1 MATAN
6 ENIRD
11 ALIRRQI
18 TIIQRGD
25 AAAREARRVLEE
37 AHKDLMKR
45 IDRRLRNIV
54 NRGEDTGPRGTAR
67 LLALEK
73 SIRSI
78 LGKTHRRLDR
88 QTRRVL
94 REITLEDPREVG
106 KLIKDRLP
114 VAVTTTVPSARQLRG
129 IVDDAPVDG
138 KPFRKAVGDLDEA
151 SVTGIIDNVRRG
163 LALGEGIQAMTS
175 RIRKG
180 LDLTR
185 ARVVTVIRTAA
196 NGLAN
201 RARQLFFEENAEM
214 FKKVVWIATLDSR
227 TCPYCGALDG
237 KRFDVDKGP
246 RPPVHPNC
254 RCLVAGS
261 VDGEL
266 VGERPLKRS
275 TEEDLLAEFTAEQGI
290 KKVKRR
296 ASLPRGFK
304 GKFDQFSR
312 RRVRQLTGRVPA
324 SMTFDEF
331 LRKQSPAFQ
340 NKVLR
345 EQVAEWY
352 RKRRVDLEDLFDR
365 NGDVFSIEEI
375 LRRRPDLRE
384 AA

>member
-11 ALIRRQI
+11 ALIKRQI

-25 AAAREARRVLEE
+25 AAARETRRVLEE

-78 LGKTHRRLDR
+78 LGKAHRRLDR
-88 QTRRVL
+88 KTRKVL

-106 KLIKDRLP
+106 RLIKDQLP
-114 VAVTTTVPSARQLRG
+114 VTVTTTVPSARQLRG

-138 KPFRKAVGDLDEA
+138 KPFRRAVGDLEA
-151 SVTGIIDNVRRG
+151 TSITSIIDNVRRG

-180 LDLTR
+180 LELTR
-185 ARVVTVIRTAA
+185 ARVVTIVRAAA
-196 NGLAN
+196 NGMAN

-214 FKKVVWIATLDSR
+214 FKKVVWIATLDDR
-227 TCPYCGALDG
+227 KCPFCGALDG

-246 RPPVHPNC
+246 RPPAHSNC
-254 RCLVAGS
+254 RCTHSGAI
-261 VDGEL
+261 DGEL

-275 TEEDLLAEFTAEQGI
+275 TEEDLLAEFTEEQGI

-304 GKFDQFSR
+304 GRFDQFSR
-312 RRVRQLTGRVPA
+312 RRVRQQTGRVPA
-324 SMTFDEF
+324 SETFDEF

-352 RKRRVDLEDLFDR
+352 R
-365 NGDVFSIEEI
+365 
-375 LRRRPDLRE
+375 
-384 AA
+384 